1 MKKIIEFKYDE
12 FSLVEDTFTKEEIKE
27 MDNLGFN
34 INRKNRDAYELFM
47 DDDGNEFKSA
57 EINKGIIYGYSSI
70 LEILDDM
77 LYELPELI
85 TDFRD
90 YIKEDFEYNSHDSQK
105 HMSSIIF
112 NRDEETFYENMYY
125 GKNKILTL
133 SQDEYDNLEELLSAI
148 MYVYDDNNGFDKND
162 IKFIETISKLENKYL
177 NKEEIEK
184 RLMSII
190 RNKGE

>member
-12 FSLVEDTFTKEEIKE
+12 FSIVEDTFTKEEIKE
-27 MDNLGFN
+27 MDNLG
-34 INRKNRDAYELFM
+34 IDKNRDAYELFM

-57 EINKGIIYGYSSI
+57 EINKGVIYGYSSI
-70 LEILDDM
+70 LEILNDM
-77 LYELPELI
+77 LYELPKFI

-90 YIKEDFEYNSHDSQK
+90 YIREDFEYNSRDSQK

-125 GKNKILTL
+125 GKDKILTL
-133 SQDEYDNLEELLSAI
+133 SQDEYDNLQELLSTI
-148 MYVYDDNNGFDKND
+148 MYEYDDNNGFDKND
-162 IKFIETISKLENKYL
+162 IKFIESISSLENKYL

-184 RLMSII
+184 RLISII